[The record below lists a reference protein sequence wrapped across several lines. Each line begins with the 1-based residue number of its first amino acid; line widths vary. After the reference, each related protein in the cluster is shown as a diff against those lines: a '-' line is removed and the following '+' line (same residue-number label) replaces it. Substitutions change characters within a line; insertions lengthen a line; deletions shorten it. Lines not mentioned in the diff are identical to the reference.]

1 MSKSTEF
8 LSNTMSLREPLKQS
22 LEVLENL
29 ITKNDILSDIELA
42 KKESR
47 VKEDHSLFEEFE
59 RNFPSVCFSI
69 ATGIGKTRLMGALV
83 TWLVK
88 EKGIK
93 NFFILSPNITIYNKL
108 KDDFGNK
115 GAAKYVFKGLPE
127 ISNNAV
133 IITGEDYE
141 TKGIKASDDS
151 IQINMFNIGKIN
163 ADVKTTNKDGRT
175 LPPRIKRFRET
186 IGDSYYNY
194 LVNLTDLVIIMD
206 ESHRY
211 RGERGMET
219 LNELNP
225 ILGIELT
232 ATPIDAKTNQRFK
245 NVVYEYGLADALK
258 DGQYIKN
265 PAVVTRADT
274 DFKGMKDEEVEK
286 LKLRD
291 AIQMHRDTKIAIQNY
306 VADNDLNPVK
316 PTILVSCKDTTH
328 AKYIYDFV
336 TSDEFYEGEF
346 KTKTIQIDSTSKS
359 EEQVNQLL
367 TLEKADNKIEIVIHV
382 DMLKEGWDVSNLYTI
397 VPLRAS
403 NALTLIEQTIGRGLR
418 LPFGGKRTGV
428 EKVDMLSIMM
438 HDKFQEVVDAANDKS
453 SILYSIGKIQLTRSD
468 LNSSKVIVESKTKDV
483 IELETE
489 QKKIDQIQDIVIRKK
504 AEHQHIVK
512 AAINYVIRAKIA
524 RKEIQT
530 PVELNHT
537 QVKEKAIVEISERI
551 KTAYPD
557 LTVKEKKDIITD
569 IERSYITT
577 VESIVRNN
585 ILIPNI
591 KITIAENKGVIKD
604 FDLDT
609 AMFSE
614 NILQQEFELI
624 RETIYD
630 HKQDKIK
637 IRSQVLEMPE
647 YSLLTILKKKSEI
660 DYDNNSDILYKL
672 CSQAVS
678 AIKSSL
684 AKPETLGDT
693 ILMYLELIANKIY
706 TQVKNNL
713 TIETTTQS
721 KPEAEPYAL
730 ILPWNFSKE
739 KEDEILIYKETISPR
754 LLPSKVFNGFEKSC
768 HDKYKFDS
776 IPEKKFAEILEKS
789 NEAIKWLR
797 PASKQFN
804 IWYNNNS
811 ERYVPDFVVETLDTI
826 YLVEIKAEN
835 ALEDKDVEKKTEAAI
850 NYCKTATEVNKQR
863 NEKAWKYVLIPHD
876 KTDLN
881 MSFRRLVTE
890 YGR

>member
-1 MSKSTEF
+1 MSRSTEF
-8 LSNTMSLREPLKQS
+8 IGNTMSLREPLKQS

-29 ITKNDILSDIELA
+29 ITKNELLEDKELA
-42 KKESR
+42 TKESL
-47 VKEDHSLFEEFE
+47 VKNDYSLFEEFE

-69 ATGIGKTRLMGALV
+69 ATGIGKTRLMGAFV

-115 GAAKYVFKGLPE
+115 GAEKYVFKGLPE

-151 IQINMFNIGKIN
+151 IQINLFNIGKIN
-163 ADVKTTNKDGRT
+163 ADVKTTTKDGRT

-225 ILGIELT
+225 VLGIELT

-258 DGQYIKN
+258 DGKYIKN

-274 DFKGMKDEEVEK
+274 SFAGMKDDAVEK
-286 LKLRD
+286 LKLQD

-306 VADNDLNPVK
+306 AADNDLSPLK

-328 AKYIYDFV
+328 AKYIYDHV

-346 KTKTIQIDSTSKS
+346 KQKTIQIDSTSKS

-367 TLEKADNKIEIVIHV
+367 TLEKPDNKIEIVIHV

-418 LPFGGKRTGV
+418 LPFGGIRTGV

-468 LNSSKVIVESKTKDV
+468 LNSSKEIVESKTNDV
-483 IELETE
+483 IELESE
-489 QKKIDQIQDIVIRKK
+489 QKKIGQIQDVDLRKK
-504 AEHQHIVK
+504 AENQHFVK
-512 AAINYVIRAKIA
+512 TEINYVIRAKIA

-530 PVELNHT
+530 PVELNHI

-551 KTAYPD
+551 ETAYPD
-557 LTVKEKKDIITD
+557 LTVKERKDLVAEIDRI
-569 IERSYITT
+569 YITT

-585 ILIPNI
+585 MLIPNI
-591 KITIAENKGVIKD
+591 KVTIAENKGVIKD

-609 AMFSE
+609 TLFSE

-672 CSQAVS
+672 CSQAVR
-678 AIKSSL
+678 AIKASL

-693 ILMYLELIANKIY
+693 ILMYRELIANKIY
-706 TQVKNNL
+706 TQVKINL
-713 TIETTTQS
+713 MIKTTVQS

-739 KEDEILIYKETISPR
+739 KEDEILNYKETISPR

-776 IPEKKFAEILEKS
+776 IPEKKFAEILEKP
-789 NEAIKWLR
+789 NEVIKWLR

-811 ERYVPDFVVETLDTI
+811 ERYVPDFVAETLDTI
-826 YLVEIKAEN
+826 YLIEIKAEN
-835 ALEDKDVEKKTEAAI
+835 AMEDKVVEKKTEAAI
-850 NYCKTATEVNKQR
+850 NYCKTASEVNKQR
-863 NEKAWKYVLIPHD
+863 NEKAWRYAIIPHD
-876 KTDLN
+876 KTDAN
-881 MSFRRLVTE
+881 MTFMRLVME
-890 YGR
+890 YGK